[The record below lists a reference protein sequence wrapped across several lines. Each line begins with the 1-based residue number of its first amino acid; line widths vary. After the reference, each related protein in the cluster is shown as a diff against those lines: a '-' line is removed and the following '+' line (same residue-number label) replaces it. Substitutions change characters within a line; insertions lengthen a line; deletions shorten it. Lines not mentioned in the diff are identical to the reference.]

1 MSGYLIDKQPY
12 TFCCWGRNM
21 LELGQY
27 HGCWWPGSLL
37 SQVIRSHDIDWN
49 MRLFLVQA
57 TSSAHYYCKIMFEN
71 DKYIVHLLWLLL
83 WKQII
88 YALIGVSW
96 HTTATVAEEANKVT
110 FALHKCLNDLRNI
123 NPHEMMPLFDRY
135 ISPIL
140 NYGCEVWG
148 FHKAPNIERMHLN
161 FWKRILRLNKLPRLI
176 LFTVSLDDTLCL
188 FVGKLE

>member
-1 MSGYLIDKQPY
+1 
-12 TFCCWGRNM
+12 
-21 LELGQY
+21 
-27 HGCWWPGSLL
+27 
-37 SQVIRSHDIDWN
+37 

-57 TSSAHYYCKIMFEN
+57 TSSAHYHCKIMFEN
-71 DKYIVHLLWLLL
+71 DNYIVHLLWLLL
-83 WKQII
+83 CKQII

-110 FALHKCLNDLRNI
+110 FALHKCLNDFRNI
-123 NPHEMMPLFDRY
+123 NQHEVMPLFDRY

-140 NYGCEVWG
+140 NYGCKVWG
-148 FHKAPNIERMHLN
+148 FHKAWNIEQMHLN
-161 FWKRILRLNKLPRLI
+161 FCKRILRFNKLPRLI